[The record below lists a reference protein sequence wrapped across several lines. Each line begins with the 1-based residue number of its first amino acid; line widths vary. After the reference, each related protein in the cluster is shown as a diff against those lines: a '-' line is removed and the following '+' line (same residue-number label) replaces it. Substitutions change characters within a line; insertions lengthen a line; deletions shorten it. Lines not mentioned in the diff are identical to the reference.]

1 VSHGLIMKEFLDQEE
16 HHALHLP
23 NSVIDMFM
31 GSLGEPEGGWPE
43 RIQRIVLKGA
53 EPRQGR
59 PGAML
64 EPVDL
69 TATRRDL
76 ETRLGHAVTEADVLS
91 YLMYPAVFLK
101 FDESRQA
108 CGDLS
113 ILPTPLFFYG
123 MQKGEE
129 ISVDLEQGKTLV
141 IKFLTASEPHAD
153 GSRTLY
159 FELNGQPR
167 EVSVKDQTR
176 RVEAPVQPKA
186 DPAVPGE
193 VGAPIPGIIS
203 SIAVE
208 PLQTLKK
215 GDRLLVMEAMKMQT
229 TLYAPTDGR
238 VARLCT
244 HPGQRVEAKDLL
256 LVIE

>member
-1 VSHGLIMKEFLDQEE
+1 VGH
-16 HHALHLP
+16 
-23 NSVIDMFM
+23 SVTD
-31 GSLGEPEGGWPE
+31 G
-43 RIQRIVLKGA
+43 
-53 EPRQGR
+53 
-59 PGAML
+59 
-64 EPVDL
+64 DL
-69 TATRRDL
+69 M
-76 ETRLGHAVTEADVLS
+76 S
-91 YLMYPAVFLK
+91 YLMYPEVFLE
-101 FDESRQA
+101 FDEARQA
-108 CGDLS
+108 YGDLT

-129 ISVDLEQGKTLV
+129 ISVDLEPGKALV
-141 IKFLTASEPHAD
+141 IKFLTASEPHED

-167 EVSVKDQTR
+167 ETTVRDQSL
-176 RVEAPVQPKA
+176 RVEAPIRPKA
-186 DPAVPGE
+186 DPTVPGE
-193 VGAPIPGIIS
+193 VGAPIPGLVS

-208 PLQTLKK
+208 PQQAVRK

-229 TLYAPTDGR
+229 TLYAPMDGR